1 MSKIIHIN
9 LLRVLHTIRCEME
22 SEKKEAEKRFRNFL
36 KDHPHFEEEQTTV
49 NDLIG
54 YEEQSE
60 FKLIN
65 GGKN

>member
-1 MSKIIHIN
+1 
-9 LLRVLHTIRCEME
+9 ME